1 MSYNI
6 TINYEIQN
14 NTATPMSITKYV
26 RASASNPTSIEADGS
41 ATLKFNADGTYFIFQ
56 KNKAL
61 AVKVTGASFTWSVNN
76 TATEADIVLSN
87 PTDNVIITIKAKVN
101 VTPQEVTKPF
111 LLQKAFPVD
120 TRLVLSKNE
129 MIEMHDDNMP
139 NTYFA
144 LCKDDGHFYL
154 YNKGVEASEET
165 GKFRIITDMIEQ
177 PEVTISIIRGGDAFS
192 E

>member
-26 RASASNPTSIEADGS
+26 RASASNPTSIEADSS
-41 ATLKFNADGTYFIFQ
+41 ATLNFSADGTYFVFQ
-56 KNKAL
+56 KNKVL

-76 TATEADIVLSN
+76 TATEAHIVLSN

-129 MIEMHDDNMP
+129 MREIVDDCMP
-139 NTYFA
+139 MMYFA
-144 LCKDDGHFYL
+144 LCKDDSHFYL
-154 YNKGVEASEET
+154 YNKNSEITGDT
-165 GKFRIITDMIEQ
+165 GKFILLSDIVESEIDSFDGGEIT
-177 PEVTISIIRGGDAFS
+177 
-192 E
+192 